1 VASYLGQVAPL
12 LAGAILIV
20 GIIGLMVFHQETS
33 GVRSL
38 FAAVAALAAPHLLIT
53 PLFERMP
60 NGPASS
66 RRFDRAASPPIR
78 SIS

>member
-53 PLFERMP
+53 PLFERMSS
-60 NGPASS
+60 GPAVP
-66 RRFDRAASPPIR
+66 RHLDRAAVLPIR
-78 SIS
+78 SVL